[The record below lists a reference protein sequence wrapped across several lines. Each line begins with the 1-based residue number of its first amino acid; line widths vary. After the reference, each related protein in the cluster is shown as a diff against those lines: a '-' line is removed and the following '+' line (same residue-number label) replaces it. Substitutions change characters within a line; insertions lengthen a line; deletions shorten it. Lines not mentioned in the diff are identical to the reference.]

1 MNGMAYNRT
10 QYGRWHYLLVV
21 FTAATLLAVWLTRRT
36 FDAWLWPRELVML
49 DAVLVIAAIFAL
61 CGLLFGSLT
70 IRDEGQW
77 LALRFGP
84 LPLIHKRI
92 CYAEITDVEAGRSRI
107 LDGWGIHYFPGRGWT
122 YNIWGFRLRETDA
135 GPEDYSHRQRRRGE
149 PGKVPAREIASLRL
163 ANSAVVEN
171 NGWWNVYPA
180 ALNRR
185 MVETGYKAVLPTRCP
200 APLNRMIAPILRQ
213 VPNLSY
219 RPAPPIGLSRVICL
233 LAGLVSLTAL
243 SFPPKM
249 ASACSV
255 PVFRYALERF
265 QADPYC
271 FTVYYRGSLTGQ
283 AKAAVDALQ
292 RIGADSGPAANFD
305 VKTVDLAAPPQ
316 PAAKDT
322 AAKDTVAKDGAKP
335 DETAEAWTP
344 PKNAKLP
351 WLAVTLPG
359 DDSTPLW
366 SAPLEIQDLPRL
378 VDSPV
383 RRQIVKR
390 LLGGESAVFLVL
402 ESGRKEED
410 ARIAKLLAATIQKM
424 QKDLELPPDDGTG
437 RPQSELPLRIAFS
450 VLTVRR
456 DDPAEVLL
464 VKTMESTLEQSKAKN
479 KAEGGAII
487 CPIFGRGR
495 ILAAVSGQDVTA
507 EKLEAACQFLC
518 GACACTLKGELSGT
532 DLLLTADWDALLE
545 NRVVRDDPPALRSLG
560 PWPRRRLPVRRIPQ
574 WRLPQRPLPR
584 RRIPPRLPLRS
595 RRPCPR
601 LCNRRPRRPRMT
613 PGGAEC
619 SAWWPQP
626 WPHCSAKS

>member
-1 MNGMAYNRT
+1 M
-10 QYGRWHYLLVV
+10 
-21 FTAATLLAVWLTRRT
+21 
-36 FDAWLWPRELVML
+36 
-49 DAVLVIAAIFAL
+49 
-61 CGLLFGSLT
+61 
-70 IRDEGQW
+70 
-77 LALRFGP
+77 
-84 LPLIHKRI
+84 
-92 CYAEITDVEAGRSRI
+92 
-107 LDGWGIHYFPGRGWT
+107 
-122 YNIWGFRLRETDA
+122 
-135 GPEDYSHRQRRRGE
+135 
-149 PGKVPAREIASLRL
+149 
-163 ANSAVVEN
+163 
-171 NGWWNVYPA
+171 
-180 ALNRR
+180 
-185 MVETGYKAVLPTRCP
+185 
-200 APLNRMIAPILRQ
+200 
-213 VPNLSY
+213 
-219 RPAPPIGLSRVICL
+219 
-233 LAGLVSLTAL
+233 AGLVSLTAL
-243 SFPPKM
+243 SLPPKM

-305 VKTVDLAAPPQ
+305 VKTVHLAAPPQ

-322 AAKDTVAKDGAKP
+322 AAKDTAAKDTAAMDGAKP

-450 VLTVRR
+450 VVTVRR

-479 KAEGGAII
+479 KTAGGAII
-487 CPIFGRGR
+487 CPIFGR
-495 ILAAVSGQDVTA
+495 
-507 EKLEAACQFLC
+507 
-518 GACACTLKGELSGT
+518 
-532 DLLLTADWDALLE
+532 DASWA
-545 NRVVRDDPPALRSLG
+545 P
-560 PWPRRRLPVRRIPQ
+560 
-574 WRLPQRPLPR
+574 
-584 RRIPPRLPLRS
+584 
-595 RRPCPR
+595 
-601 LCNRRPRRPRMT
+601 
-613 PGGAEC
+613 
-619 SAWWPQP
+619 
-626 WPHCSAKS
+626 